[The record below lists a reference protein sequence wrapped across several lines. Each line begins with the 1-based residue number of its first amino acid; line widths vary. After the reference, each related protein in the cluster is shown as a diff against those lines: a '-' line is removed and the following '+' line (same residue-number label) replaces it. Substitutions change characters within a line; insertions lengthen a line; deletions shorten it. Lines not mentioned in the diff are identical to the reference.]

1 VPGDCSASGASL
13 WEGGIYK
20 VAVPWVGVGVSAE
33 YGDTGDPGDSNEG
46 YYVDD
51 PVDAVHAGINP
62 WAAFRMFTADGPVTA
77 APSLSMD
84 EMGNLWVYFGTGRYL
99 TDDDK
104 TNTDPQF
111 LYGIKDRFF
120 NPEDLMYYH
129 QYIPSSVGN
138 LFDAD
143 TYAVLLDEKIVLKYD
158 SFSATWEYFKTF
170 KDFLDYVRYG
180 ADESDPFDDFGGW
193 KRSLVDGGER
203 CVTKASIIGG
213 IVLTTTFVPNDDI
226 CGYGG
231 NSYLYGL
238 YYETGTPFYK
248 AVFAGSTSSMTYTDE
263 EGDSQTG
270 DGVAPRTSLGQGMSS
285 SVGIHMG
292 KEEGARGLIQQST
305 GVVLD
310 LDIDPA
316 LRLKSRMTSW
326 REN

>member
-1 VPGDCSASGASL
+1 
-13 WEGGIYK
+13 
-20 VAVPWVGVGVSAE
+20 
-33 YGDTGDPGDSNEG
+33 
-46 YYVDD
+46 
-51 PVDAVHAGINP
+51 
-62 WAAFRMFTADGPVTA
+62 M
-77 APSLSMD
+77 
-84 EMGNLWVYFGTGRYL
+84 
-99 TDDDK
+99 
-104 TNTDPQF
+104 
-111 LYGIKDRFF
+111 YGIKDRFF

-143 TYAVLLDEKIVLKYD
+143 NYAVLLDKKIVLQYD

-170 KDFLDYVRYG
+170 EDFLDYVRYG

-203 CVTKASIIGG
+203 CVTKASIFGG

-248 AVFAGSTSSMTYTDE
+248 AVFAGGTSSMTYTDE
-263 EGDSQTG
+263 AGDSQTG
-270 DGVAPRTSLGQGMSS
+270 DGATPRIGLGQGMSS